1 MANILTIIPYQFY
14 PPIGGGAMRCFYILR
29 EMARNHN
36 VYVLTSQP
44 ETDFLINNRLVF
56 PTNVQVI
63 STHKG
68 RRYKSLFNILPAKL
82 ADALNFRL
90 IVRSLIKPTNTTLL
104 EVFPTLWDLLSSVEF
119 DLFYYENLEALDL
132 ISQIIKRKNI
142 KALHLYDAHNCD
154 SELWTQQAAA
164 NSDKTKFRKYAA
176 KALALEKS
184 LYKRVDAFFCCSED
198 DEIKLKRLNENLI
211 RGIVIPNGVDVSA
224 KPFDNNVEKWSIQ
237 NIIFCGSLDY
247 FPNKQGLLWFYNNVF
262 PIIKCTFPLLTLT
275 VVGIFSSMEDYK
287 ALVADTSV
295 NFIGKVETVVPF
307 YQNAAVAVVPL
318 LSGSGTRLKILEA
331 MSMGNPIVST
341 KIGAEGINYIEGEHI
356 LIADTPK
363 EFAKQVISV
372 LTNKALFDSLRI
384 NSLQLVQSNYDWHI
398 IGHKV
403 TQNLSSL
410 LAGNRSNLFI
420 KDNLKNQ

>member
-14 PPIGGGAMRCFYILR
+14 PPIGGGALRCFYILR
-29 EMARNHN
+29 EMARHHS
-36 VYVLTSQP
+36 VYVLTNQP
-44 ETDFLINNRLVF
+44 ETDFRINNQLAF
-56 PTNVQVI
+56 PANVQVI
-63 STHKG
+63 STHNG
-68 RRYKSLFNILPAKL
+68 RKYNSLFNVLPTKL

-90 IVRSLIKPTNTTLL
+90 INRSLSKPTNTTLL

-132 ISQIIKRKNI
+132 IGQIIKRKNI

-154 SELWTQQAAA
+154 SELWSQQAAA
-164 NSDKTKFRKYAA
+164 NSNKTKFKKYAA

-184 LYKRVDAFFCCSED
+184 LYKRVDAFFCCSEE

-211 RGIVIPNGVDVSA
+211 HGIVIPNGVDVSA
-224 KPFDNNVEKWSIQ
+224 KPFDENHEKSEIH

-247 FPNKQGLLWFYNNVF
+247 FPNKQGLLWFYNHVF
-262 PIIKCTFPLLTLT
+262 PVIKDTFPFLTLT
-275 VVGIFSSMEDYK
+275 VVGTFSSMQDYT

-295 NFIGKVETVVPF
+295 NFIGKVETVVPS
-307 YQNAAVAVVPL
+307 YQKAAVAIVPL

-384 NSLQLVQSNYDWHI
+384 NSLQLVKSNYDWHT

-403 TQNLSSL
+403 TQNLFSL
-410 LAGNRSNLFI
+410 LEAHQSNLLI
-420 KDNLKNQ
+420 RGNLKN

>member
-14 PPIGGGAMRCFYILR
+14 PPIGGGALRCFYILR
-29 EMARNHN
+29 EMARIHN

-44 ETDFLINNRLVF
+44 ETDFRIDNQLAF

-63 STHKG
+63 SIHKSK
-68 RRYKSLFNILPAKL
+68 RYRSIFNILPARI

-90 IVRSLIKPTNTTLL
+90 INRSLNKPTNSTLL
-104 EVFPTLWDLLSSVEF
+104 EMFPTLLDLLSRVKF
-119 DLFYYENLEALDL
+119 DLIYYESLEALELVGHL
-132 ISQIIKRKNI
+132 IKIKSRI
-142 KALHLYDAHNCD
+142 ALHLYDAHNCD
-154 SELWTQQAAA
+154 SELWAQQAAVT
-164 NSDKTKFRKYAA
+164 NNELKFKKYAA
-176 KALALEKS
+176 KALAIESS
-184 LYKRVDAFFCCSED
+184 LHKRVDSIFCCSEID
-198 DEIKLKRLNENLI
+198 LVKLKRLNKNKI
-211 RGIVIPNGVDVSA
+211 KGFVVPNGVDVSA

-262 PIIKCTFPLLTLT
+262 PIIKSTFPLLTLT

-307 YQNAAVAVVPL
+307 YQNAAVAIVPL

-331 MSMGNPIVST
+331 MSMGNPVVST

-356 LIADTPK
+356 LIADTSK
-363 EFAKQVISV
+363 EFAKQVITV

-384 NSLQLVQSNYDWHI
+384 NSLQLVQSNYDWHT
-398 IGHKV
+398 IGQKV

-410 LAGNRSNLFI
+410 LERNQSNLLI
-420 KDNLKNQ
+420 R